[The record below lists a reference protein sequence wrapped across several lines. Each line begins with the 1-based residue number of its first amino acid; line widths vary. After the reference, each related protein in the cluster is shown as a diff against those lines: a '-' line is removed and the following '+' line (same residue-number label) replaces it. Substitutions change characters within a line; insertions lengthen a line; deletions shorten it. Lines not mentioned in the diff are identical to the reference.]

1 MKIWIIGL
9 ALFAALVSLPAVAS
23 DPVSSITREAL
34 VERVRQGDDKLL
46 ILDVRTPEEY
56 VGGHVPGAV
65 NVPYDA
71 LGSHLALIPKDKDVV
86 LYCRSGRRA
95 GLTAETLQDNGYTR
109 LLQLEGDMLGWLQSD
124 RAVETPADP
133 TACLSALEQGM
144 VASPLCASR

>member
-1 MKIWIIGL
+1 MGL
-9 ALFAALVSLPAVAS
+9 TE
-23 DPVSSITREAL
+23 IH
-34 VERVRQGDDKLL
+34 
-46 ILDVRTPEEY
+46 

-71 LGSHLALIPKDKDVV
+71 LRSQLALIPRDKDVV

-95 GLTAETLQDNGYTR
+95 GLAAETLQDNGYTR

-133 TACLSALEQGM
+133 TACLAALEQGV